1 MPHYY
6 YYNSI
11 TVLTEFFKVPYALW
25 ILLFQLAKIPFR
37 KLDYHGGQQLQSRSF
52 QTLSSICSSYRENP
66 TIATATL
73 PKADPRRAAP
83 RPLGR
88 NSPSDPRESP
98 AVASRESPVLASRER
113 REELPAR
120 VRRVRSSTPG
130 LGRSVGRASRRG
142 GVNAERAEFLLLRV
156 CLLLPHY
163 RSPPPRRV
171 GKSPVGHDSAYP
183 WTAEKGS
190 ANGLQ
195 FLVHSKRRS
204 SASFFSTAPRRRLGS
219 GGRDSPSSCACRPGG
234 VLTRAKTTMPSKPDM
249 LSQDELRKKL
259 YQTFKDRGILDTLKT
274 QLRNKL
280 IHELMHPVLNGELQP
295 PSVSVEGSALL
306 TSASNSLVADYLQRC
321 GYEYSLSVFFPESG
335 LAKEKVLTMQ
345 DLLQLIKINPESS
358 LYKSLISG
366 FDKENKGFLLHFLR
380 ELADYHQ
387 SKASCDAETQTS
399 LAFPGKDSLAEKLQL
414 IDDQFADASPQRP
427 KLESLEIK
435 LNEYKKEI
443 EQQLQAEMC
452 HKLKYFKDTEVAKIK
467 MEEKRKAE
475 KELAKF
481 RNQFEQALRAKSE
494 AFISRERLAL
504 ERIQKHQEI
513 ETKEIYAQRQL
524 LLKDIDLLRGREAEL
539 KQRIE
544 AFELY
549 QLELKD
555 DYIARTNRLIDDE
568 RKNKEKAIHLQEELS
583 AINSKKE
590 ELNHSVNR
598 VKELELE
605 LESVRA
611 QCLAITNQNHL
622 LNEKVKEMSDYSLLK
637 EGKLELQAQNRLLKQ
652 QVEDS
657 RNENLRLL
665 NHIAQPSPELVVFQK
680 ELKKA
685 ENAIALEHKEFEN
698 HKLALQKQLQSEI
711 EHSAQLKAQ
720 IRDYDESVNRLTIQ
734 VADLRLQLKQT
745 QTALENE
752 VYRNPKQ
759 SLIDRSVSRLL
770 SGKTVVPWNGDLNG
784 DFLKNPLKQERLMA
798 IIPRI
803 TSLPNAS
810 TESSSPDSDL
820 EFVVNTKMR
829 VKELEQE
836 AERLEKAFQ
845 NYHRRVSQHPAKSPL
860 TSKSP
865 PSLHLVGTLK
875 NITSGAPQRPPSAE
889 DKVVSEQC
897 AVGTPDE
904 DKSSASEAQTGNMA
918 SRPRRS
924 ISSRR
929 LSSTPLP
936 KAKRSLDDEMYLE
949 GLAQSHAA
957 GPSPGPDGTPQP
969 SPTESRHSLS
979 LHPLPSSPEQASLYQ
994 KQLKLQDK
1002 TEFSNP
1008 DKPPFKDNEE
1018 LESSFECAGSTPK
1031 QFEVNVLH
1039 PAGDMPHMDAAA
1051 AAVSFHY
1058 PSKDQKQMGE
1068 PKEEEKI
1075 WEGHMR
1081 ERKEREE
1088 RRQNEWQ
1095 EALERER
1102 KELEKLDQERRMIEE
1117 SLKIE
1122 MEKELEL
1129 SVEEMKEKAVGD
1141 ENLLEKYMKII
1152 QQNQDQE
1159 MADKVLTL
1167 WTSLLWRGVPRD
1179 VLVCL
1184 KTIEPKS
1191 AFAIGDKMVE
1201 SIENPQSRAALVAQ
1215 QFSAACSPG
1224 CDPGDPGS
1232 SLRSGSLYEACFS
1245 LCLCLCLSLSPL
1257 CVFS

>member
-1 MPHYY
+1 
-6 YYNSI
+6 
-11 TVLTEFFKVPYALW
+11 
-25 ILLFQLAKIPFR
+25 
-37 KLDYHGGQQLQSRSF
+37 
-52 QTLSSICSSYRENP
+52 
-66 TIATATL
+66 
-73 PKADPRRAAP
+73 
-83 RPLGR
+83 
-88 NSPSDPRESP
+88 
-98 AVASRESPVLASRER
+98 
-113 REELPAR
+113 
-120 VRRVRSSTPG
+120 
-130 LGRSVGRASRRG
+130 
-142 GVNAERAEFLLLRV
+142 
-156 CLLLPHY
+156 
-163 RSPPPRRV
+163 
-171 GKSPVGHDSAYP
+171 
-183 WTAEKGS
+183 
-190 ANGLQ
+190 
-195 FLVHSKRRS
+195 
-204 SASFFSTAPRRRLGS
+204 
-219 GGRDSPSSCACRPGG
+219 
-234 VLTRAKTTMPSKPDM
+234 MPSKPDL

-481 RNQFEQALRAKSE
+481 RNQFERALQAKSE

-539 KQRIE
+539 KQRID

-555 DYIARTNRLIDDE
+555 DYIARTNRLIDEE

-784 DFLKNPLKQERLMA
+784 DFLKNPLNQERLMA
-798 IIPRI
+798 IIPKI

-845 NYHRRVSQHPAKSPL
+845 NYHRRVSQYPAKSPL

-889 DKVVSEQC
+889 DKVISEQC

-957 GPSPGPDGTPQP
+957 GPSPGPDGTPRP
-969 SPTESRHSLS
+969 SPAESRHSLS
-979 LHPLPSSPEQASLYQ
+979 LHPLPSPPEQASVYQ

-1039 PAGDMPHMDAAA
+1039 PAGDMPHMDAAT

-1068 PKEEEKI
+1068 LKEEEKI
-1075 WEGHMR
+1075 WEEHMR

-1102 KELEKLDQERRMIEE
+1102 RELEKLDQERKMIEE
-1117 SLKIE
+1117 SLKTE

-1141 ENLLEKYMKII
+1141 ENPLEKYMKII

-1159 MADKVLTL
+1159 TADKSSKKIVREGSEVDTL
-1167 WTSLLWRGVPRD
+1167 PSSDKDESFTGFFPE
-1179 VLVCL
+1179 
-1184 KTIEPKS
+1184 EPDD
-1191 AFAIGDKMVE
+1191 FW
-1201 SIENPQSRAALVAQ
+1201 
-1215 QFSAACSPG
+1215 
-1224 CDPGDPGS
+1224 
-1232 SLRSGSLYEACFS
+1232 
-1245 LCLCLCLSLSPL
+1245 
-1257 CVFS
+1257 